1 MTLKI
6 NKKCTT
12 KHISTWKQRSRFT
25 AVPHSLLKMIQN
37 IFDDSYKNSA
47 LRSPLWEKREF
58 RSVEYARQGSSWKI
72 MKENRV
78 KTEVEGKTGKG
89 V

>member
-1 MTLKI
+1 
-6 NKKCTT
+6 
-12 KHISTWKQRSRFT
+12 
-25 AVPHSLLKMIQN
+25 MIQN

-47 LRSPLWEKREF
+47 LRSPLWEKEF

-89 V
+89 VWNTEAASLCGLRLDLQIQ